1 MILTRC
7 SAECQKDFEWVCIT
21 IAVCHTELGD
31 DSIQEIFDEVVKQRE
46 ELLKIHEFVRKQAVI
61 IKAVQEARSNG

>member
-1 MILTRC
+1 
-7 SAECQKDFEWVCIT
+7 VCIT